1 MAARGFEMCLG
12 LVLALMLWHEA
23 RAQSGCT
30 NAILS
35 LSPCLNYVT
44 GNTSIPSQGCCS
56 QLDGVV
62 KSTPQCLCSL
72 MNGAGISM
80 GISINQTLALRLPG
94 ALPFISQLLLMD
106 QQTLQHSPQK
116 LSLHLHLVL
125 QKMALMN
132 PQVLP
137 QHKVQPFPQVLNRIW
152 LVWFKPG
159 VACRECKEIICIY
172 INYFWVRNV
181 YPGTG
186 SKSVPSTNTNASAGN
201 HKKPFQLS
209 TVILFIAAAASIL
222 INLWTFQQAFM
233 LDIVL

>member
-12 LVLALMLWHEA
+12 LVLALMLWHGA

-94 ALPFISQLLLMD
+94 ALPSISQLLVMD

-132 PQVLP
+132 PPVLP
-137 QHKVQPFPQVLNRIW
+137 QHKVQPFPQVLNRI
-152 LVWFKPG
+152 
-159 VACRECKEIICIY
+159 
-172 INYFWVRNV
+172 
-181 YPGTG
+181 
-186 SKSVPSTNTNASAGN
+186 
-201 HKKPFQLS
+201 
-209 TVILFIAAAASIL
+209 
-222 INLWTFQQAFM
+222 
-233 LDIVL
+233 